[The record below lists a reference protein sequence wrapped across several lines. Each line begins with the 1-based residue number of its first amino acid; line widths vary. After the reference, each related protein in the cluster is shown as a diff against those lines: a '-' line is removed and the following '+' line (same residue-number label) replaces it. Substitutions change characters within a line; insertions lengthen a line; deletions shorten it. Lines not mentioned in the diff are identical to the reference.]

1 MNVVFDQGTPR
12 PLRSYRPDHTVHTRY
27 ELGWSELQNGLILGR
42 AEADGYDLF
51 INTDQNIQH
60 QQKLARGGISVIFL
74 MNTNRIQATRPEE
87 NADHGAS
94 PIEYRDIY
102 LGSVDK

>member
-60 QQKLARGGISVIFL
+60 QQKLARGGISVISDEHQPHPGNPARRKRRPRSF
-74 MNTNRIQATRPEE
+74 TNRIP
-87 NADHGAS
+87 
-94 PIEYRDIY
+94 
-102 LGSVDK
+102 